1 MSSHFLFH
9 AEASEKVPFNA
20 QYAFPSQAT
29 RVAKSV
35 VKIPAKNGGPFQFNR
50 APIRIELPA
59 DGYLDPLASYLAF
72 TALMVTK
79 TNTSTRASNEY
90 AYFTKNAQC
99 LFSRLRLLYGSMV
112 IEDIQ
117 DVDALCRMLTDVGI
131 GQDYLRSTGSIT
143 ENLTTSDVYEAESAL
158 DFTTSQMDPL
168 GINDSGVRFAAN
180 KALDITETKV
190 VPGSD
195 STSLEKSRRFCIS
208 PLLGLL
214 CQKKLLPL
222 KWMASQLTIE
232 LTVNDPQ
239 NCIIW
244 GSGYDSRTPDFR
256 IEDVAYVAQLLEFD
270 SSYDTAFYAG
280 LNSTG
285 VPLLFSSWHRHTFS
299 LNSSFFSQQIHERSR
314 SVKSAYAVIRDV
326 KRASPRVDG
335 YNFYHSIIGNAAST
349 LPIGSDVLSA
359 AVKEFQWR
367 VGGRYFP
374 SQPVK
379 CDLGGAEA
387 YMELLKALNVVGD
400 YSTGNNIDYQK
411 WSCTT
416 DKNFTGKLAAFN
428 SNGKPYH
435 GGTKFIM
442 ATEFESSNG
451 FEISGINAEEQS
463 DVALM
468 FQADGPATWPVGI
481 SRKVD
486 VFVYYD
492 CMLIVR
498 PGNHVDLIL

>member
-29 RVAKSV
+29 RVSKSV
-35 VKIPAKNGGPFQFNR
+35 VKIPAKNGGPFQYNR

-59 DGYLDPLASYLAF
+59 DGYLDPLESYLSF
-72 TALMVTK
+72 TAVLVTK
-79 TNTSTRASNEY
+79 TDSTTRDPAEY

-117 DVDALCRMLTDVGI
+117 DVDCLCRMLTDVGV
-131 GQDYLRSTGSIT
+131 GQDYLRSTGSIV
-143 ENLTTSDVYEAESAL
+143 ENLAASDVYEPESRL
-158 DFTTSQMDPL
+158 DFPTSQVDPI
-168 GINDSGVRFAAN
+168 GSGDNPVRFAAN
-180 KALDITETKV
+180 KLVDIAETKV
-190 VPGSD
+190 IPGSI
-195 STSLEKSRRFCIS
+195 SNTNEKRRRFCIS

-232 LTVNDPQ
+232 LTVNDPN

-244 GSGYDSRTPDFR
+244 GSGYNSTPPEFR
-256 IEDVAYVAQLLEFD
+256 IEEISYVAQLLEFD

-280 LNSTG
+280 LHSTG
-285 VPLLFSSWHRHTFS
+285 VPILFSSWHRHTFS
-299 LNSSFFSQQIHERSR
+299 LNSSFFAQQIHERSR

-326 KRASPRVDG
+326 KRSDTSVDG
-335 YNFYHSIIGNAAST
+335 YSFYHSIIGDTGLSSGTISA
-349 LPIGSDVLSA
+349 DVLNA

-411 WSCTT
+411 WSCHNT
-416 DKNFTGKLAAFN
+416 KNKTGKNISLA
-428 SNGKPYH
+428 GKSYL

-468 FQADGPATWPVGI
+468 FKADGPAAWPTGLA
-481 SRKVD
+481 RKVD